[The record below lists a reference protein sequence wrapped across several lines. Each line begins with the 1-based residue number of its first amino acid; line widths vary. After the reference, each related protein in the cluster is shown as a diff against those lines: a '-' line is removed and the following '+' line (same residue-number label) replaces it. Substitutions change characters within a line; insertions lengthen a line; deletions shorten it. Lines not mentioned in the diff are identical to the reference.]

1 MKRKILA
8 NISYDLTSCNYDD
21 KNIKFWLQ
29 HRNILTPFQWVCHT
43 EASQVGDD
51 SLTNHHR
58 VVSHVTQSNLERQWS
73 HIYIKNKY
81 TSHHVDIS
89 VVICGRRKKL

>member
-1 MKRKILA
+1 MQNAAKHLNWIFANIVNIKTW

-58 VVSHVTQSNLERQWS
+58 VVSHVTQSNLECQRS
-73 HIYIKNKY
+73 HIYIRINLIHK
-81 TSHHVDIS
+81 
-89 VVICGRRKKL
+89 